1 MDIETIDL
9 FNTLKED
16 ITTTVKNT
24 FQEEMA
30 LLKSSLPNIINDNV
44 NTPKTLRL
52 NNSLQMNMTYP
63 KMNVLE
69 LFFNCYNENFSLKR
83 PALRFAEGNE
93 SAFRS
98 AKSRAIKVIT
108 AFEEVLGISIRGKW

>member
-1 MDIETIDL
+1 MMMSSLLMMIVGLMLLQLSEINKQREVASGSRLDIETIDL
-9 FNTLKED
+9 FSTLKKD
-16 ITTTVKNT
+16 IITTVKNP

-30 LLKSSLPNIINDNV
+30 LLKSSLPNIINNNV

-69 LFFNCYNENFSLKR
+69 LFFNWYNENFSLK
-83 PALRFAEGNE
+83 
-93 SAFRS
+93 
-98 AKSRAIKVIT
+98 
-108 AFEEVLGISIRGKW
+108 